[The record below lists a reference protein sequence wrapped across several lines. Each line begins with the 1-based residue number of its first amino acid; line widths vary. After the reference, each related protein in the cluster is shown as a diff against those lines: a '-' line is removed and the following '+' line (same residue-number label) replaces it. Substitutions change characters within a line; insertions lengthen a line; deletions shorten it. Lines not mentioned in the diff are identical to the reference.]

1 MSLGAK
7 FAAQFRRPEGRL
19 GAFAGWIMANRG
31 SNRQRNDWTV
41 ELLEIAPGDRVLEF
55 GCGPGLALAAAAARA
70 TSGRLVGIDHSSVMI
85 EQARARLS
93 KLGVRFGG
101 HHVYLSAMLQAAA
114 IALRARLWAIQHRI
128 AALPAH
134 G

>member
-7 FAAQFRRPEGRL
+7 FAAQFRKPEGRL

-93 KLGVRFGG
+93 KLGVDARVELRLGG
-101 HHVYLSAMLQAAA
+101 LD
-114 IALRARLWAIQHRI
+114 AL
-128 AALPAH
+128 AALP
-134 G
+134 GRSTRSSR